1 MFYADTVYLIIE
13 GIDVFALLLGAF
25 VQEEDLDNKNILLP
39 FFPVF

>member
-13 GIDVFALLLGAF
+13 GLDVFVLLLGAF

-39 FFPVF
+39 FFPVC